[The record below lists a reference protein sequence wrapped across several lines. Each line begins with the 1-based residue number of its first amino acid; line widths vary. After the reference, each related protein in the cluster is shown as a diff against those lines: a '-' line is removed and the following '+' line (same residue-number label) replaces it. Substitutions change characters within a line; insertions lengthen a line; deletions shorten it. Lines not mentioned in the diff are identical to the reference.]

1 MPAKSF
7 IVNPASVAVDIPDFM
22 KTAKAGLG
30 TEGLSA
36 NALTP
41 PRLKLIQATSPELA
55 ENEKL
60 RPGVFFNNVSEEDYG
75 AEVEIIPC
83 YLSEAYFLFAPRL
96 PGVPGGLLA
105 RANDGVHWQPP
116 NASFEVVIDKKGT
129 KTTWT
134 TADTVSK
141 SGLDAWGTFDPSDS
155 KSPPAATH
163 AINCVC
169 LVVNNLKAG
178 PMVLS
183 FVRSA
188 LKVGKKFAGNLKMA
202 RVPSFGR
209 VFKLSSF
216 KVEGQS
222 GPYYEPRI
230 KAAGFV
236 GDVNTYNDAE
246 AIYQMARTQGV
257 EVDIAADAHEPIPN
271 GNGSDTG
278 GKY

>member
-7 IVNPASVAVDIPDFM
+7 IVNPQAVSVEVPDFM
-22 KTAKAGLG
+22 KTAKAGQG
-30 TEGLSA
+30 TEGLSH

-55 ENEKL
+55 ENDKL
-60 RPGVFFNNVSEEDYG
+60 RPGVFSNNVTEQDYG
-75 AEVEIIPC
+75 QTVDIIPC

-105 RANDGVHWQPP
+105 RANDGIHWQPA
-116 NASFEVVIDKKGT
+116 NTSFDVVIDKKGA

-134 TADTVSK
+134 TADTVAK
-141 SGLDAWGTFDPSDS
+141 SGLDVWGTFDPNDK

-163 AINCVC
+163 VLNCVC
-169 LVVNNLKAG
+169 LVVNDLGAG
-178 PMVLS
+178 PMVVS
-183 FVRSA
+183 FLRSG

-209 VFKLSSF
+209 VFQLSSF

-222 GPYYEPRI
+222 GPYYEPRV

-236 GDVNTYNDAE
+236 GDVNTYNEAE
-246 AIYQMARTQGV
+246 AIYQMARAQGV
-257 EVDIAADAHEPIPN
+257 DVDIASEAHEPAN
-271 GNGSDTG
+271 TTVEDVA